1 MQNFLPY
8 CNSLTSYSRWK
19 TRVVNIGGIRMG
31 GDNPIRLQSMTTTDT
46 MDTIGTVEQ
55 SIRMIDAGCEYL
67 RITAPSLKEA
77 QNLEKLKGVAFA
89 RLQNTNYCR
98 HSFYAECRRTC
109 RSHCRKGAGES
120 GKLR

>member
-77 QNLEKLKGVAFA
+77 QNLEKLKRSCIREVTKHQL
-89 RLQNTNYCR
+89 LQT
-98 HSFYAECRRTC
+98 FILRRMPPNLPL
-109 RSHCRKGAGES
+109 A
-120 GKLR
+120 L